1 MGGREHIRNLLIAMR
16 WLWDSRAKSI
26 SYNKRTMDRANGA
39 FLAVLALPRIN
50 NLRAVDAVDRSTPAA
65 STTIYIVINLLQNYT

>member
-1 MGGREHIRNLLIAMR
+1 
-16 WLWDSRAKSI
+16 
-26 SYNKRTMDRANGA
+26 MDRANGA